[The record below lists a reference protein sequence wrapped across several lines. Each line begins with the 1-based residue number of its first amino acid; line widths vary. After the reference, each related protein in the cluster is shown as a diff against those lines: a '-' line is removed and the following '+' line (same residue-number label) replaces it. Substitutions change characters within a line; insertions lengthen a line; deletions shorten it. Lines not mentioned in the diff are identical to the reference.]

1 MCNRDRPPRECDERA
16 LGHILF
22 ADLDEPQP
30 ALERAR
36 EACKE
41 YVASDGVRVAD
52 AIKRRQCK
60 RAQDRRVGG
69 KQGRNADFSRA
80 LPGELLILPAVQLAG
95 PSGHAPE
102 TQTHPCVLVV
112 VVARKP
118 GITPSDIDAE
128 LLVKLARERRVNS
141 LARLDLASR
150 KFPVAG
156 VDLARGSLSE
166 QERAVVALQDSGSN
180 LDA

>member
-1 MCNRDRPPRECDERA
+1 M
-16 LGHILF
+16 
-22 ADLDEPQP
+22 
-30 ALERAR
+30 
-36 EACKE
+36 
-41 YVASDGVRVAD
+41 
-52 AIKRRQCK
+52 
-60 RAQDRRVGG
+60 
-69 KQGRNADFSRA
+69 
-80 LPGELLILPAVQLAG
+80 
-95 PSGHAPE
+95 
-102 TQTHPCVLVV
+102 LVI

-156 VDLARGSLSE
+156 VDLARGPLSE

-180 LDA
+180 FDA